1 VSRSGSQI
9 NFHDDELESAMEDEQ
24 PTQQQQTQTQTQS
37 QGEQNHQQHAQA
49 MQSAQ
54 LQKQHAH
61 GQNHDHAQQPQQDLS
76 DHRRKENP
84 SAPLHDDSAV
94 LAAKFAQTAPAA
106 L

>member
-24 PTQQQQTQTQTQS
+24 PTQQQTQA
-37 QGEQNHQQHAQA
+37 QGEQNQQQQSQD

-61 GQNHDHAQQPQQDLS
+61 GQNHDHAQQPQQELS
-76 DHRRKENP
+76 DHRRKETP
-84 SAPLHDDSAV
+84 SAPLHDDPAV